1 MSTARATKSQEYYIL
16 KEMESTRLQRSR
28 SNDHNL
34 DSLGFE
40 ERRRP
45 LIAAAE
51 AVTDGGLLTQ
61 RIRMSVMVNLK
72 GFKG

>member
-1 MSTARATKSQEYYIL
+1 
-16 KEMESTRLQRSR
+16 MESARLQRSR
-28 SNDHNL
+28 SNDH
-34 DSLGFE
+34 DPDFLGFE
-40 ERRRP
+40 EPRRP